1 MPSINRIEMPL
12 QGMSVAEISGQWGK
26 YFNFGS
32 YEQFRYLQHDICK
45 GLFEGE
51 DGRTCKFD
59 LIIADQ
65 VWSIWIDLILLQK
78 NVPKMI
84 KRGFYFYISSPFF
97 IRFQAAPQDNSRWP
111 ARGLKTL
118 LLECVFDESEIG
130 ISQWGNRAAALRNFE
145 AEGPPE
151 LDIENDDLS
160 NDPDFPITA

>member
-1 MPSINRIEMPL
+1 MPSLNRIEMPL

-32 YEQFRYLQHDICK
+32 YEQFSYPQYDICK

-51 DGRTCKFD
+51 DGRSCKFD

-78 NVPKMI
+78 NVRKMI

-97 IRFQAAPQDNSRWP
+97 IRFHAAPQDNSRWP

-130 ISQWGNRAAALRNFE
+130 ISQWGNRAAALRNLE
-145 AEGPPE
+145 AERPPE
-151 LDIENDDLS
+151 LDIKNEDLS